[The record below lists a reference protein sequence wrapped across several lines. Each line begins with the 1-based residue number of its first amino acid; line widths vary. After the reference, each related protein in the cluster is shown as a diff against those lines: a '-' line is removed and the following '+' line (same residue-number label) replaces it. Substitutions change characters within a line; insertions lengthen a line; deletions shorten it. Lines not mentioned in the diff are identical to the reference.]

1 VQEELN
7 MELKKFVEEENFGG
21 TFESLPDGDTF
32 ITIAETDVEAIEVE
46 FEDKKKTRFKLK
58 TKDKEYMVG
67 PQVMRGIEAAIKKK
81 PDCERVRITK
91 TGEKLNTHYTV
102 VPVIE

>member
-1 VQEELN
+1 VQEEFN
-7 MELKKFVEEENFGG
+7 MDLKKFVEEENFGG

-32 ITIAETDVEAIEVE
+32 ITISETDVEAIEVE
-46 FEDKKKTRFKLK
+46 FDDKKKTRFKLK
-58 TKDKEYMVG
+58 TKDHEYMVG
-67 PQVMRGIEAAIKKK
+67 VQVMKGIEEAVKKRPEAK
-81 PDCERVRITK
+81 RLRITK